1 MQGVMPYLI
10 IGLAI
15 AVVIV
20 LLFGIINMVRKD
32 HSPQTS
38 NRLMRWRVG
47 LQLGAVLLLSLF
59 LLFGRG

>member
-1 MQGVMPYLI
+1 MQSVMPYLI

-20 LLFGIINMVRKD
+20 LLFGIVNMVRKT
-32 HSPQTS
+32 HNPQTS

-47 LQLGAVLLLSLF
+47 LQLGAVLLLILF